1 MSTATMRRG
10 EADAA
15 TEFSARPIADFVK
28 RVMAAREAKA
38 TSYVA
43 GYLATC
49 SKERLMHLGL
59 RLRISVPFARARFRA
74 SEARDI
80 VVLPSHWAGQFI

>member
-1 MSTATMRRG
+1 MFTATMRRG

-15 TEFSARPIADFVK
+15 TEFSARPIVDFVK

-38 TSYVA
+38 YGFVA

-49 SKERLMHLGL
+49 SNERLMHLGL
-59 RLRISVPFARARFRA
+59 GTEDIRAIRA
-74 SEARDI
+74 GTFQGVR
-80 VVLPSHWAGQFI
+80 G